1 MDYVITFSDVM
12 AGLMSIGLGVICFF
26 AKKWV
31 DKMEK
36 NDDVLQSAS
45 EVTTSSL
52 N

>member
-12 AGLMSIGLGVICFF
+12 AGLMSIGLGVITFF
-26 AKKWV
+26 CEKVV

-36 NDDVLQSAS
+36 KDDVSA
-45 EVTTSSL
+45 VR